1 MFKDQA
7 ATSGTRPQVLGSMSV
22 HPRLLLALAW
32 IAGIGSMYLVLAM
45 FTQGM
50 LGGASPEEIW
60 WDRIYA
66 WWVDFLAAGWLMM
79 AAVYL
84 GRKSRRLINP
94 SGSPSSAKSS
104 WRVVLFPAGHI
115 LLTGCLYFAD
125 FAAYLVN
132 QTSSEASRSTSYF
145 ALSLALVAAS
155 AAVFWY
161 AHRLKGIGKAA

>member
-1 MFKDQA
+1 
-7 ATSGTRPQVLGSMSV
+7 MSV

-32 IAGIGSMYLVLAM
+32 IAGIGSVYLVLAM
-45 FTQGM
+45 LTQGM

-60 WDRIYA
+60 WDRVYA

-79 AAVYL
+79 AAIYL

-94 SGSPSSAKSS
+94 NVSRGGKKSS
-104 WRVVLFPAGHI
+104 WRVMLFPVGHV

-125 FAAYLVN
+125 FAAYLMN
-132 QTSSEASRSTSYF
+132 QASSEANRSTSYF

-161 AHRLKGIGKAA
+161 AHRLKGLGEVA